1 MEIRQ
6 RVTGCRRRTFEAKV
20 KLATPV
26 SLPMI
31 YMHVNHSNRKKH
43 YQLVEPH
50 YQGLG
55 SGFGSCLAVKHER
68 NGNNHFGTATT
79 NMVVNYQ
86 IPNQLLTTTVW

>member
-1 MEIRQ
+1 MKRLSHLHIVPNGRSNYEHLNTLREE
-6 RVTGCRRRTFEAKV
+6 VN
-20 KLATPV
+20 KLV
-26 SLPMI
+26 SP
-31 YMHVNHSNRKKH
+31 HSNRKKH